1 MKLSTEERLEEVR
14 SWKPYEIDF
23 EVDPEAACYSGDY
36 RGSDLKQSNL
46 LSAQETDLTV
56 KSCKNDNE
64 ALESEE
70 FFFSDKIEL
79 IKQAIT
85 ETIFEMK
92 TRQGLNSVFI
102 QLIDSKIDN
111 FLHELR
117 ELKHW
122 TLGNNPSIEARRIH
136 LEKEL
141 LQLEK
146 EKRINN
152 LSCWKDLLWLKKDLR
167 EAVSEYKSLMR
178 MKNVLS

>member
-1 MKLSTEERLEEVR
+1 MELLTDERLKGLCNR
-14 SWKPYEIDF
+14 KPYEVGF
-23 EVDPEAACYSGDY
+23 ETTPKANCYSGDY
-36 RGSDLKQSNL
+36 QSSDLKESDL
-46 LSAQETDLTV
+46 LSPLETDLTFISH
-56 KSCKNDNE
+56 KADEE

-85 ETIFEMK
+85 ETISEMK
-92 TRQGLNSVFI
+92 IRQELNSVFI
-102 QLIDSKIDN
+102 QLIDSKINN

-122 TLGNNPSIEARRIH
+122 TLGNNASIEARRIH

-178 MKNVLS
+178 MKSILS